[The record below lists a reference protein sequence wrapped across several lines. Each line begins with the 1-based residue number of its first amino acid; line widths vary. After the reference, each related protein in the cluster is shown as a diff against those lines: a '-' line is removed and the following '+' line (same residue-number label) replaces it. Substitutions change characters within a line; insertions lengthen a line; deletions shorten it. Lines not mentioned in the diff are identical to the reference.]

1 MTPSTHLMNKNFVLL
16 WQGQFVSRLGSQAYM
31 IAMMFWLKHA
41 TGSATLMGTLMMLSM
56 LPMVLLGPFGGTF
69 ADLHSRKKI
78 IITSDVILGAL
89 VVSLATLIFV
99 APDATGTIVAALLAV
114 GVVSGII
121 SAFFMPAITA
131 AIPSIV
137 PEDKIAAANSL
148 NEGTFQVATLIGQG
162 IGGVL
167 FRILGAPVLFLIDGL
182 SFLYSAVSE
191 AFISIPQSTPE
202 RKSSWKEEL
211 SRFGR
216 DTREGLGHVWNQT
229 GLRALFIAAAFM
241 NFFAMPYLVL
251 FPFYVEDVLGRA
263 SDWYGYLLAGY
274 GAGSLVGYALY
285 GSIRMRGP
293 ARSRILILCLIALS
307 ACMAVLGISRHPWLS
322 LALISLA
329 GVASG
334 VFNVATITI
343 IQLSTADDMRGR
355 MFGLLHTLVGGLTPI
370 SMGLTGV
377 VADLIDQNVSL
388 MFIACGVAL
397 TLVSIAVSLNRSFRA
412 LLSAEPSDTKI
423 GARHL

>member
-1 MTPSTHLMNKNFVLL
+1 MTKPTRLMNKDFLLL

-69 ADLHSRKKI
+69 ADLHSRRRI
-78 IITSDVILGAL
+78 IIASDAILGTL
-89 VVSLATLIFV
+89 VVSLAALMFI
-99 APDATGTIVAALLAV
+99 APDATGAIVTALIAV
-114 GVVSGII
+114 GVVSGVI
-121 SAFFMPAITA
+121 SAFFLPAITA

-137 PEDKIAAANSL
+137 PKDKVAAANSL

-182 SFLYSAVSE
+182 SFVYSAISE
-191 AFISIPQSTPE
+191 AFISIPQAIPE
-202 RKSSWKEEL
+202 RKSSWREEL
-211 SRFGR
+211 GRFGG
-216 DTREGLGHVWNQT
+216 DTREGLRHVWAQT
-229 GLRALFIAAAFM
+229 GLRALFIAAAVM

-251 FPFYVEDVLGRA
+251 FPFYVEDVLGMA
-263 SDWYGYLLAGY
+263 PDWFGYLLAAY
-274 GAGSLVGYALY
+274 GAGSLVGYAVY
-285 GSIRMRGP
+285 GSVRMRGP
-293 ARSRILILCLIALS
+293 TRGRMLILCLVVLS
-307 ACMAVLGISRHPWLS
+307 VCMAALGISRQPWFS
-322 LALISLA
+322 LALIAFA
-329 GVASG
+329 GLASG

-343 IQLSTADDMRGR
+343 IQQGTADEMRGR

-377 VADLIDQNVSL
+377 VADLIDQNVQAI
-388 MFIACGVAL
+388 FIACGVAL
-397 TLVSIAVSLNRSFRA
+397 IAVSIVMAFNRSFRV
-412 LLSAEPSDTKI
+412 LLSAESGDT
-423 GARHL
+423 